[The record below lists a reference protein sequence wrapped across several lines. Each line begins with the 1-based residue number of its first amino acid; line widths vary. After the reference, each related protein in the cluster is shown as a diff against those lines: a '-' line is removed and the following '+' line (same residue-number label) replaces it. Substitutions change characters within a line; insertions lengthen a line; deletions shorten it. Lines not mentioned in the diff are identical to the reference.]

1 MMTRN
6 VIDLQR
12 VLEEEDCTKP
22 SIEIFREKLSGF
34 SPGEEILIVT
44 SSADAWFAIRN
55 MGDKFGYE
63 VLRYWKES
71 PTSYKV
77 LVRKL

>member
-1 MMTRN
+1 MTNN

-22 SIEIFREKLSGF
+22 SIEIFKEKLS
-34 SPGEEILIVT
+34 SYKPGEEILIVT

-71 PTSYKV
+71 STTYKI
-77 LVRKL
+77 LVRRV

>member
-1 MMTRN
+1 MKTP

-22 SIEIFREKLSGF
+22 AIEIFKDKLSSFEKGV
-34 SPGEEILIVT
+34 EIVISV

-55 MGDKFGYE
+55 MGDKLGYK
-63 VLRYWKES
+63 VKKYWKEGDR
-71 PTSYKV
+71 SYKV
-77 LVRKL
+77 LIERI